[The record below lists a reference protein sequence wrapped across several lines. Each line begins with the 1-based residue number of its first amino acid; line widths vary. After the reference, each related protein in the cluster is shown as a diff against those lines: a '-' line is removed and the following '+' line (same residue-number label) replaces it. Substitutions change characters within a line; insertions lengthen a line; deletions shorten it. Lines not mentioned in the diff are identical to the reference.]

1 MKGNKKLV
9 FLSLVAILVA
19 CSLFAGVISARYAR
33 ITPGKTITVGL
44 GNAGVTYAN
53 AYKEG
58 TVKIVRRDDAGYHA
72 PYGFAHMEKLIEL
85 RFYDPDWV
93 PQKYPAGAVFVYYNV
108 TQKEL
113 RLFNAGLLKIYFFD
127 TWRGGWTACPT
138 FSSQGGTRLA
148 CRFHAYGV
156 FGLMVKTKI

>member
-19 CSLFAGVISARYAR
+19 FTLIAGVSAVRYAH
-33 ITPGKTITVGL
+33 IMPDKTTTVAL

-58 TVKIVRRDDAGYHA
+58 TVKIIRRDDAGYHA
-72 PYGFAHMEKLIEL
+72 PFGYNHMEKLVEL
-85 RFYDPDWV
+85 RFWDPEWV
-93 PQKYPAGAVFVYYNV
+93 PQKYPAGSVLVFYNL
-108 TQKEL
+108 TSREQ
-113 RLFNAGLLKIYFFD
+113 RLFNDGLFKIYFYD
-127 TWRGGWTACPT
+127 TWKGGWTVCPT
-138 FSSQGGTRLA
+138 YALKGGARLA

-156 FGLMVKTKI
+156 FGLMAKTR